1 MENEKSVLSMGA
13 LCKAKL
19 EFKHVETGESVQSSP
34 RPVLVLRDLE
44 DGAVQIATLTSR
56 IEKRHVAE
64 IGHIL
69 EDSLE
74 YGLIKKSAVL
84 CSPYNIGYLSRENL
98 SEPFGKVPLT
108 EMVKVFDKVEQVNK
122 KEHNLHM
129 KLVSEHE
136 R

>member
-1 MENEKSVLSMGA
+1 MENEKFVLPMGA

-19 EFKHVETGESVQSSP
+19 EFKHVETGKPIQSSP
-34 RPVLVLRDLE
+34 RPVLVLRDLK
-44 DGAVQIATLTSR
+44 DGAVQIATITSR
-56 IEKRHVAE
+56 IEKRHIAE
-64 IGHIL
+64 FGHVL
-69 EDSLE
+69 ENSLE
-74 YGLIKKSAVL
+74 YGLTKKSAVL

-98 SEPFGKVPLT
+98 SEPFYQLPLT
-108 EMVKVFDKVEQVNK
+108 EMVKVIDKMEQVNK

>member
-1 MENEKSVLSMGA
+1 M
-13 LCKAKL
+13 
-19 EFKHVETGESVQSSP
+19 
-34 RPVLVLRDLE
+34 
-44 DGAVQIATLTSR
+44 
-56 IEKRHVAE
+56 
-64 IGHIL
+64 

-74 YGLIKKSAVL
+74 YGLTKKSAVL

-108 EMVKVFDKVEQVNK
+108 DMAKVLDKMEQVNK